1 MRSDELHLLLEEELA
16 RCLARAGEVMIAST
30 ADDAAVRRCD
40 GEGVTTT
47 FSRTLRLGLRA
58 RQTLKTIH
66 IVSGVGLLGT
76 TAATLLLAVTATTSD
91 DPASSREIYRLMSLQ
106 SAVFGIPLSLLALSS
121 GILLGLATRWG
132 VLRHW
137 WTTAKLIL
145 ILGVIVNGSLMIG
158 PSVDDLRHG
167 PPAAGTETRL
177 VIAAAGSLAMLL
189 STTTLSVF
197 KPRGRVRRGR

>member
-1 MRSDELHLLLEEELA
+1 M
-16 RCLARAGEVMIAST
+16 
-30 ADDAAVRRCD
+30 
-40 GEGVTTT
+40 TTT
-47 FSRTLRLGLRA
+47 FSQTLRLGLRG

-66 IVSGVGLLGT
+66 IVSGVGLLGA
-76 TAATLLLAVTATTSD
+76 TAATLLLAVTAATSD
-91 DPASSREIYRLMSLQ
+91 DPESAHEIYRLMSLQ
-106 SAVFGIPLSLLALSS
+106 SAVFGIPLSLLSLLS
-121 GILLGLATRWG
+121 GILMGLATRWG

-167 PPAAGTETRL
+167 PLATGTQARL

-189 STTTLSVF
+189 TATTLSVF
-197 KPRGRVRRGR
+197 KPRGRLRRDR